1 MNNNIIKLTVNKND
15 ANQTIFNF
23 IKKMFKTT
31 SLSVLYKLFRNKK
44 IKVNNKV
51 VKDRSYHL
59 QENDVILIF
68 DKALVVTNR
77 GSSQPCQPQSG
88 ILPIVYEDDNI
99 LIVDKPHGVEMH
111 SNLHESLDGM
121 VRNYLITTNQYQL
134 DQEQSFVISHLHRL
148 DKFTRGLVIYVK
160 NKITLDLLL
169 AKINNKNV
177 VHKTYLAKCEDD
189 YQVDNLVVEGYL
201 TKNEDL
207 KKMVFTP
214 HLVNN
219 TSKDCATQFKT
230 LKIINNTTWLRVT
243 LLTGRKH
250 QIRATLSY
258 LHHPVVND
266 VKYGAKKITPD
277 YMIYLYAY
285 QLAFANL
292 TGHLAYLNEKVFKIQ
307 ENIIK

>member
-51 VKDRSYHL
+51 VKDHSYHL

-77 GSSQPCQPQSG
+77 GSSQPCQPQSEV
-88 ILPIVYEDDNI
+88 LPIVYEDDNI
-99 LIVDKPHGVEMH
+99 LIVDKPHGIEMH

-148 DKFTRGLVIYVK
+148 DKFTRGLVIYAK

-177 VHKTYLAKCEDD
+177 VHKTYLAKCEGD

-201 TKNEDL
+201 TKNENL

-214 HLVNN
+214 HPVNN
-219 TSKDCATQFKT
+219 TSKACATQFKT
-230 LKIINNTTWLRVT
+230 LKIINNTTWLTVT

-250 QIRATLSY
+250 QIRVTLSY

-285 QLAFANL
+285 QLTFANL
-292 TGHLAYLNEKVFKIQ
+292 TGHLKYLNEKVFKIP